1 MSKSGGITEQPNKS
15 GIHHFIVE
23 ELRKKVSN
31 VKDIALEV
39 ADILHLSRSAVYR
52 KLNGEVPFTL
62 SETEILVKRYN
73 ISLDNYIFGGSS
85 ATGFRF
91 KGDPKPEETVNG
103 YYAKILGILQ
113 FFVHD
118 SSDLE
123 LHIATQE
130 IVPFH
135 YMNFPE
141 LTAFQILIWSRVT
154 MRFPDIED
162 EGFRV
167 EEKAKDPALLQL
179 SKQIIQIY
187 DNLPSIEY
195 ISSTIL
201 DKNLAALQ
209 HFSKHAVFTDPST
222 PLLICDQL
230 EIMVKHLFK
239 MAKQG
244 QKISYSLDKNTTPN
258 LPYTLFHDILPNY
271 DTNLLF
277 KSTHKSFIYCSFD
290 YPNFMSSA
298 APKMI
303 DYVDKWMIN
312 CRSHSYRISG
322 ESEMYRTQLLQSF
335 LGKIAQVKMI
345 LTQELA
351 KK

>member
-1 MSKSGGITEQPNKS
+1 MSKSVGTTAQTNKS

-23 ELRKKVSN
+23 ELRKKVRNS
-31 VKDIALEV
+31 KDMASEIADL
-39 ADILHLSRSAVYR
+39 LHLSRSAVYR
-52 KLNGEVPFTL
+52 KLSGEVPFTL
-62 SETEILVKRYN
+62 LETEFLVKQFH

-91 KGDPKPEETVNG
+91 KGDPKPEETVNS
-103 YYAKILGILQ
+103 YYSKILGILQ
-113 FFVHD
+113 FFVQD
-118 SSDLE
+118 NNNPE
-123 LHIATQE
+123 LHMTTQE

-167 EEKAKDPALLQL
+167 EEKAKDPELLQL
-179 SKQIIQIY
+179 SKQVIQIY
-187 DNLPSIEY
+187 DNLPSMEY
-195 ISSTIL
+195 ISSNIL

-209 HFSKHAVFTDPST
+209 HFSKHTVFLDPTT

-230 EIMVKHLFK
+230 ELMVKHLFK

-244 QKISYSLDKNTTPN
+244 QKISYSLDKNTGSDI
-258 LPYTLFHDILPNY
+258 PYTLFHDILPNY

-277 KSTHKSFIYCSFD
+277 KSSYKSFIYCSFD

-322 ESEMYRTQLLQSF
+322 ESEIYRTQLLQSF
-335 LGKIAQVKMI
+335 LGKIAHVKMI
-345 LTQELA
+345 LLQELA